1 MRVACNRIRRC
12 PDPVPDKKF
21 WPPRSTVRDQKRPA
35 METLRDTPKEIPG
48 ETPSIWRGRLRGA
61 TATKSVRDD
70 LQKSGDM

>member
-1 MRVACNRIRRC
+1 MWVAFNWVCRC
-12 PDPVPDKKF
+12 PDPVPDKSSG
-21 WPPRSTVRDQKRPA
+21 PPGALSLDQKRPA
-35 METLRDTPKEIPG
+35 METLRDTLKEIPG